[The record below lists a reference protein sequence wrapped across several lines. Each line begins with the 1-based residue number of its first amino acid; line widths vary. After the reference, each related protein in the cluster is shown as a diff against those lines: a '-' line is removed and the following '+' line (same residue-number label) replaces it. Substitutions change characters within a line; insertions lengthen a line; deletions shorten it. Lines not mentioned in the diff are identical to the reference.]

1 MDVSVR
7 DAHVLN
13 VRDRRNGTRYA
24 PVITGIMTPEMISK
38 NISFN
43 DLSLLDLNGKPV
55 SVLDTFENLLLV
67 ILLRHLA

>member
-1 MDVSVR
+1 MR
-7 DAHVLN
+7 GAHVPN
-13 VRDRRNGTRYA
+13 FRDQRNGTRYA
-24 PVITGIMTPEMISK
+24 PLITGRMTPEMISK

-55 SVLDTFENLLLV
+55 SVVDTFENVLLA

>member
-1 MDVSVR
+1 
-7 DAHVLN
+7 
-13 VRDRRNGTRYA
+13 
-24 PVITGIMTPEMISK
+24 MTPEMISK

-55 SVLDTFENLLLV
+55 SVVDTFENVLLA